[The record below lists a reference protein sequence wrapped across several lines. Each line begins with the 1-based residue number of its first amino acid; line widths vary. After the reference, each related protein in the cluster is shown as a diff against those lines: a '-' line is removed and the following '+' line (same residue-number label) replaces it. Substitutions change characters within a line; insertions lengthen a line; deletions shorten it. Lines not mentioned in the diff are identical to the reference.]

1 VRPAVA
7 ARLFADGPQ
16 FTHIEEMAWMTEN
29 YLPGSTP
36 PPRGE
41 ALAQE
46 QGTTQVVKDQASD
59 LGHSSVQAGK
69 HVADVAREQASG
81 VAVEAGRQGRDLLQQ
96 AQGQM
101 EEQAARGQRRVAEQ
115 LLSLSGELRSMAD
128 NSGEGSVAAD
138 LVQQAAARVCAA
150 GQWLD
155 ARKPAQVV
163 REVQSFA
170 RRRPTAFLL
179 LAAGAGLVAG
189 RLTRGLKDAPADNSE
204 AKAAPVPVPVRG
216 LGQQWAQSPDV
227 AGYPPATAP
236 HGEETRVPA
245 GASGLPPTGGT
256 PGRRGGRGYGE
267 RSPLATGD
275 QAGRKG
281 TL

>member
-1 VRPAVA
+1 
-7 ARLFADGPQ
+7 
-16 FTHIEEMAWMTEN
+16 MTEN
-29 YLPGSTP
+29 YLPGSA

-41 ALAQE
+41 ALAPE

-59 LGHSSVQAGK
+59 LGHSSVQTGK

-81 VAVEAGRQGRDLLQQ
+81 VAAEAGRQGRDLLQE

-101 EEQAARGQRRVAEQ
+101 EEQAARGQRRVAER
-115 LLSLSGELRSMAD
+115 LLSFSGELRSMAD
-128 NSGEGSVAAD
+128 NSGQGGVAAD
-138 LVQQAAARVCAA
+138 VVQQVAARVGDA

-155 ARKPAQVV
+155 ARVPGQVV
-163 REVQSFA
+163 HEVQSFA

-189 RLTRGLKDAPADNSE
+189 RLTRGLKDATGDNFPAD
-204 AKAAPVPVPVRG
+204 AAPAPVRG
-216 LGQQWAQSPDV
+216 LGERWVQPADV
-227 AGYPPATAP
+227 AGYAPATAP
-236 HGEETRVPA
+236 NGDETGVPA
-245 GASGLPPTGGT
+245 AQASGLPSTGGD
-256 PGRRGGRGYGE
+256 PGWEAGPAYGE
-267 RSPLATGD
+267 RSPLTAED

>member
-1 VRPAVA
+1 
-7 ARLFADGPQ
+7 
-16 FTHIEEMAWMTEN
+16 MTEN
-29 YLPGSTP
+29 YQPLSTP
-36 PPRGE
+36 PEHGE
-41 ALAQE
+41 PWAQE
-46 QGTTQVVKDQASD
+46 QGTTQVVKDQASE

-69 HVADVAREQASG
+69 HVADVAREQVSG

-101 EEQAARGQRRVAEQ
+101 EEQVARGQRRVAEQ

-128 NSGEGSVAAD
+128 NSGQGGVAAD
-138 LVQQAAARVCAA
+138 LVQQAAARVCDA

-155 ARKPAQVV
+155 ARKPGQVV
-163 REVQSFA
+163 HEIQFFA

-189 RLTRGLKDAPADNSE
+189 RLTRGLKDATAGNST
-204 AKAAPVPVPVRG
+204 AKAAPAPVRG
-216 LGQQWAQSPDV
+216 GGEQWAEPSDV

-236 HGEETRVPA
+236 LGDETGISPA
-245 GASGLPPTGGT
+245 QAGGLPPTGG
-256 PGRRGGRGYGE
+256 PGWEAGPAYGE
-267 RSPLATGD
+267 RSPLVAGD
-275 QAGRKG
+275 QAGRQG

>member
-1 VRPAVA
+1 
-7 ARLFADGPQ
+7 
-16 FTHIEEMAWMTEN
+16 MTEN

-59 LGHSSVQAGK
+59 LGHSSAQAGK
-69 HVADVAREQASG
+69 HVADVAQEQVSG
-81 VAVEAGRQGRDLLQQ
+81 VAAEAGRQGRDLLRQ

-101 EEQAARGQRRVAEQ
+101 EEQAARGQRRVAER

-128 NSGEGSVAAD
+128 NSGQGGIAAGV
-138 LVQQAAARVCAA
+138 VQQAAARVGNA

-155 ARKPAQVV
+155 AREPGQVV
-163 REVQSFA
+163 HEVQSFA
-170 RRRPTAFLL
+170 RRRPAVFLL

-189 RLTRGLKDAPADNSE
+189 RLTRGLQDATADNSP
-204 AKAAPVPVPVRG
+204 AKAAPAPVRG
-216 LGQQWAQSPDV
+216 PGEQWAQPPDV
-227 AGYPPATAP
+227 AGYPSATAP
-236 HGEETRVPA
+236 NGDETRTSPA
-245 GASGLPPTGGT
+245 QASGLPPTGGDLVWEAG
-256 PGRRGGRGYGE
+256 PAYGE
-267 RSPLATGD
+267 RSPLVAD
-275 QAGRKG
+275 DRAGRKG